1 MFREFSDNSRSEEF
15 LNEFRQKM
23 ADQTASNIEE
33 RQDEM
38 RRSRSVFIGALSGLI
53 FAGAVSWLV
62 LYSGY
67 INNEPEQIPVIRR
80 SPEAVKSLPKDRGG
94 MKVENQDKTVYN
106 ILENKDDT
114 NVVVEK
120 VLPVPEKPKLP
131 EISAQDI
138 PEEVAMPAK
147 TPTTI
152 DDIIETAS
160 EAVVNKA
167 AKNIKSTEEEI
178 KKEEKPEP
186 KPEAE
191 NKPATEAKVVSAP
204 VQNVE
209 KTEPQKTQPQQSAKA
224 AEKGDWQIQLMS
236 SPNRDAIEKSW
247 LDLNKKYVVLSG
259 LGYEIE
265 TADLGSSGI
274 FYRLKAG
281 AFAQKADADEICAK
295 IKASGGSCIVKKK

>member
-38 RRSRSVFIGALSGLI
+38 RRSRSVFIGAVSGLI

-147 TPTTI
+147 APTTI

-167 AKNIKSTEEEI
+167 AKNIKSTEEEKI
-178 KKEEKPEP
+178 DS

-191 NKPATEAKVVSAP
+191 NKPAAEAKVVSAQ

-209 KTEPQKTQPQQSAKA
+209 KTEPQKTQPQQSAKV

-247 LDLNKKYVVLSG
+247 LDLNKKYAVLSG
-259 LGYEIE
+259 LEYEIE